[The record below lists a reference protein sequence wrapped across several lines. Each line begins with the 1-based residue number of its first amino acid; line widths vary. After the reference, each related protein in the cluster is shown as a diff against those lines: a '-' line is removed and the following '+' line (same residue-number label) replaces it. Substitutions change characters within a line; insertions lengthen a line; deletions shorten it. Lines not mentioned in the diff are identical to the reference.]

1 VKKTFLFVCFQILG
15 LTLWSQ
21 ENSDFKGVYFEVD
34 YASNMLWL
42 VTNFEDSDC
51 LDLAFAQS
59 GADSAL
65 PIVCKS
71 YVEKEFLIYH
81 VDIPL
86 IQLQGEGEILQ
97 LCPQK
102 KNFQKIFEYYFK
114 NGRFIVKSKLRETP
128 KTFDFN
134 KIREQ
139 IAKLNK
145 KGEEL
150 KAEKKKKSKAADWV
164 IASLITALV
173 GGIWSLLLFSA

>member
-1 VKKTFLFVCFQILG
+1 MKKTFLFVCFQILG

-102 KNFQKIFEYYFK
+102 KNFQKIFEY
-114 NGRFIVKSKLRETP
+114 
-128 KTFDFN
+128 
-134 KIREQ
+134 
-139 IAKLNK
+139 
-145 KGEEL
+145 
-150 KAEKKKKSKAADWV
+150 
-164 IASLITALV
+164 
-173 GGIWSLLLFSA
+173 